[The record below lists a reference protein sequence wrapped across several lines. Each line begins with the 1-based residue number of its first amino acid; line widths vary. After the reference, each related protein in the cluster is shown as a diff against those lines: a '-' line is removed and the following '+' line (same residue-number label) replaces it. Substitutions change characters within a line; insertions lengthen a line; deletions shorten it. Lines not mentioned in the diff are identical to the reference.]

1 MSEGVQVNFII
12 NAIDFTAHLLF
23 GKYIRRNIDRF
34 MDTRN
39 MLRKAGMGMLV
50 EQYVSQACLV
60 SLLIGL
66 VAAIAGMTLGLHSF
80 KGMAL
85 SHVGPW
91 LVPAT
96 ISANFPFIFSLLLCI
111 TFFVV
116 AFSLTYYVY
125 MSIPEVQANIRSS
138 LINQSLPH
146 TTAYL
151 YAMSRGGGL
160 NLLDIMRSITDNYH
174 IYGASAEEI
183 GYIVKDMECYGTD
196 LLTALEKACLR
207 TPSQKF
213 KDFIEGLTSIVA
225 SGGDVTSYLRAKNDQ
240 YRLTASKEQKLFFE
254 TLGVMA
260 EIYISAFVAGPLF
273 LITILV
279 VLGLI
284 NTGSMLILNY
294 IIYLLIPLSTIIF
307 VLLLGSITGEG
318 SNLHNVYLKE
328 KKLDVFSHVRIRPG
342 PENEKEL
349 RKQILFREKILRVL
363 HTLTHPFN
371 FLKSA
376 PGYVF
381 VLSVPTAAIYL
392 LWNIR
397 GYTGSLNIALF
408 RNINSATVAIIDD
421 YVFISLLIM
430 FVPFVIFNELRN
442 HRIRQIESHIPEFLN
457 NLASINEAGIVL
469 VDAIEMSMKMKI
481 GLLHAEV
488 GRLINDLS
496 WGAKLDDALRKFE
509 YRIRT
514 DMTQRIITLIIKA
527 NETTSDIKSVL
538 TIAAHDADVQKH
550 LKKER
555 NAEMFVYVFIIYI
568 AFMVFLFIVYI
579 LAAYFLPAIPSAGGT
594 VQVGMPLIADFDLE
608 AYTMIFFHAA
618 MIQGLCSGIVA
629 GKMGAGNIR
638 SGIKHSLAMM
648 CIAYLVFA
656 LLI

>member
-1 MSEGVQVNFII
+1 VGEGVQVNFIT

-23 GKYIRRNIDRF
+23 GKYIRRNTDRF
-34 MDTRN
+34 LDTRN

-80 KGMAL
+80 KDMAL

-111 TFFVV
+111 TFFAV

-125 MSIPEVQANIRSS
+125 MSIPEVQANVRSS

-160 NLLDIMRSITDNYH
+160 NLLDVMRSITDNYH

-183 GYIVKDMECYGTD
+183 GYIVKDMDCYGTD
-196 LLTALEKACLR
+196 LLTALEKASQR

-213 KDFIEGLTSIVA
+213 KDFIGGLTSIVA
-225 SGGDVTSYLRAKNDQ
+225 SGGDVASYLRAKNDQ

-284 NTGSMLILNY
+284 NTGSIVILNY
-294 IIYLLIPLSTIIF
+294 MIYLLIPLSTVVFII
-307 VLLLGSITGEG
+307 LLSSITGES

-328 KKLDVFSHVRIRPG
+328 KKLEIFSHVRIRPG
-342 PENEKEL
+342 PENEEDL
-349 RKQILFREKILRVL
+349 RKKILFREKMLKVIY
-363 HTLTHPFN
+363 TLTHPFH
-371 FLKSA
+371 FLKSTPA
-376 PGYVF
+376 YVF
-381 VLSVPTAAIYL
+381 TLSVPAAAIYL

-397 GYTGSLNIALF
+397 NYTGSLDIALF
-408 RNINSATVAIIDD
+408 RNINSATVANIDD
-421 YVFISLLIM
+421 YVFIALLIL
-430 FVPFVIFNELRN
+430 FIPFVVFNEMRN
-442 HRIRQIESHIPEFLN
+442 HRVRQIESHIPEFLS
-457 NLASINEAGIVL
+457 NLAGINEAGIVL

-481 GLLHAEV
+481 GVLHAEV
-488 GRLINDLS
+488 RRLINDLS

-594 VQVGMPLIADFDLE
+594 VQVGMPMIADFDLE

-618 MIQGLCSGIVA
+618 MIQGFCSGIVA

-638 SGIKHSLAMM
+638 SGIKHSLTMM

>member
-1 MSEGVQVNFII
+1 MNII
-12 NAIDFTAHLLF
+12 TTAIDFTAHLLF
-23 GKYIRRNIDRF
+23 GRYIRRNIDQF
-34 MDTRN
+34 HDTRD

-50 EQYVSQACLV
+50 EQYVSQACLM
-60 SLLIGL
+60 SLLAGLFAAIIGMAIGL
-66 VAAIAGMTLGLHSF
+66 HFSSDMVLYHI
-80 KGMAL
+80 
-85 SHVGPW
+85 GPW
-91 LVPAT
+91 VMPEG
-96 ISANFPFIFSLLLCI
+96 ISSNFPLIFSLLLCV

-116 AFSLTYYVY
+116 AFSLTYYVFI
-125 MSIPEVQANIRSS
+125 SLPSVQANVRSS

-174 IYGASAEEI
+174 IYGASAEDI
-183 GYIVKDMECYGTD
+183 GYIVKDMDCYGSD
-196 LLTALEKACLR
+196 LLTALEKAGQR

-225 SGGDVTSYLRAKNDQ
+225 SGGDVTTYLKAKNEQ
-240 YRLTASKEQKLFFE
+240 YRFSASKEQKLFFE

-284 NTGSMLILNY
+284 NTGSMMILNY
-294 IIYLLIPLSTIIF
+294 IIYLLIPLSTIVFIF
-307 VLLLGSITGEG
+307 LLSSITGEG
-318 SNLHNVYLKE
+318 ANLSGIYVQE
-328 KKLDVFSHVRIRPG
+328 KKLDIFSHVRIRRG
-342 PENEKEL
+342 PENEEEL
-349 RKQILFREKILRVL
+349 RRKILLREKTLKVRY
-363 HTLTHPFN
+363 TLTHPFN
-371 FLKSA
+371 FLKSRPA
-376 PGYVF
+376 HVF
-381 VLSVPTAAIYL
+381 IVSLPLAVTYL

-397 GYTGSLNIALF
+397 SYTGSLSFALF
-408 RNINSATVAIIDD
+408 RNIDYSTVATLDD
-421 YVFISLLIM
+421 YVFIALLIL
-430 FVPFVIFNELRN
+430 FVPFIVFDEIRN
-442 HRIRQIESHIPEFLN
+442 HRIKQIESHIPEFLN

-469 VDAIEMSMKMKI
+469 VDAIEMSMKLKI
-481 GLLHAEV
+481 GVLHAEV
-488 GRLINDLS
+488 RRLVNDIS

-514 DMTQRIITLIIKA
+514 DMTRRIITLIIKA

-555 NAEMFVYVFIIYI
+555 SAEMFVYVFIIYI

-579 LAAYFLPAIPSAGGT
+579 LAAYFLPAIPSADGNI
-594 VQVGMPLIADFDLE
+594 QAGMPLIADFDLK

-618 MIQGLCSGIVA
+618 MIQGFCSGIVA
-629 GKMGAGNIR
+629 GKMGTGNIR
-638 SGIKHSLAMM
+638 SGLKHSMAMM